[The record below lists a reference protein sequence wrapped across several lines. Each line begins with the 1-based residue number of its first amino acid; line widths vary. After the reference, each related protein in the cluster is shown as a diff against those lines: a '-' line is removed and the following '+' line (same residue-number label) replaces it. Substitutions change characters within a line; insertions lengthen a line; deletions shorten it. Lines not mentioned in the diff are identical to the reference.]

1 MDTETELDAGRATG
15 HVDAAAHDGA
25 AAREFVLTGCTAHPR
40 AEKTHAPLETNVHDV
55 ALVFEGGGYRA
66 SYTAGIANV
75 LLERGI
81 YFDEVC
87 GISAGSS
94 HTANYISRDQN
105 RVRRSF
111 IDLAGIPEGALD
123 WNLVKEELFK
133 RAKAIQQLSG
143 PDGPQPGNNPDGPAA
158 PQGTQSGGG
167 KPATENPPKP
177 EEPQYSFDEEEEEE
191 GNWFTRL
198 VHKIFG

>member
-1 MDTETELDAGRATG
+1 MCDIIINDSQ
-15 HVDAAAHDGA
+15 H
-25 AAREFVLTGCTAHPR
+25 
-40 AEKTHAPLETNVHDV
+40 K
-55 ALVFEGGGYRA
+55 
-66 SYTAGIANV
+66 
-75 LLERGI
+75 
-81 YFDEVC
+81 
-87 GISAGSS
+87 
-94 HTANYISRDQN
+94 ISRHHADVELVPVTGGLNFVFTDCSANGSVVNQK
-105 RVRRSF
+105 RVFHQSVF
-111 IDLAGIPEGALD
+111 ISYRDPAPAIYLAGIPEGALD